1 MLFACQCHGE
11 KPRRIG
17 LGGKFRLP
25 ATYSVRGIGCSLTR
39 SLGGQVGLGGEGDGM
54 NDGLKGESEQ
64 VEANR
69 EQSSGVV
76 GLGTIHQCVAGL
88 PG

>member
-17 LGGKFRLP
+17 LGGKFHLP
-25 ATYSVRGIGCSLTR
+25 ATYSVRGYGGSLTR
-39 SLGGQVGLGGEGDGM
+39 SLGVQARFGGEGDGM
-54 NDGLKGESEQ
+54 NEWLKGRVEQ
-64 VEANR
+64 VGANC

-76 GLGTIHQCVAGL
+76 GLCTIHQCVAGL

>member
-25 ATYSVRGIGCSLTR
+25 ATYSVRGNGCSLIR
-39 SLGGQVGLGGEGDGM
+39 SLGVQVKFGGEGDGM
-54 NDGLKGESEQ
+54 NE
-64 VEANR
+64 EAQGRN
-69 EQSSGVV
+69 
-76 GLGTIHQCVAGL
+76 
-88 PG
+88 

>member
-1 MLFACQCHGE
+1 M
-11 KPRRIG
+11 
-17 LGGKFRLP
+17 P
-25 ATYSVRGIGCSLTR
+25 ATHSVRGYGCSLTR

-54 NDGLKGESEQ
+54 NDRLKGESEQ

-76 GLGTIHQCVAGL
+76 GLCTIQQCVAGL